1 MPANFE
7 PLIAEVAELTT
18 VVDSA
23 AAFMDGSDERLAA
36 AIAAD
41 NLSDDSNVAKF
52 AADFRAQKDKLADA
66 IARNTMAENEPPAGG
81 ETGGGTEG

>member
-1 MPANFE
+1 MPANFDV
-7 PLIAEVAELTT
+7 LATEVAEMTT

-52 AADFRAQKDKLADA
+52 AADFRAQKTKLAEA
-66 IARNTMAENEPPAGG
+66 IARNTAAENEPPAEGGGG
-81 ETGGGTEG
+81 E